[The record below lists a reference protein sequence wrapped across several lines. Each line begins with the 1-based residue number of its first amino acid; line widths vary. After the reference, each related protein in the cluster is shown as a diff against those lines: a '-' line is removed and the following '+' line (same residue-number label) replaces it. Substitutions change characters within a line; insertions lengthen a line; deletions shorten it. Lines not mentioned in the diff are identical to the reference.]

1 VDRQEPRLQLR
12 RGGVEAE
19 VAVPLEP
26 GSTVGDDPDAVYR
39 LALETVSAAFATG
52 DPLRHGRDE
61 AVAQA
66 MTLEAIEESAR
77 TSRPVVVCGAPALL
91 R

>member
-1 VDRQEPRLQLR
+1 M
-12 RGGVEAE
+12 
-19 VAVPLEP
+19 
-26 GSTVGDDPDAVYR
+26 
-39 LALETVSAAFATG
+39 VSAAFATG